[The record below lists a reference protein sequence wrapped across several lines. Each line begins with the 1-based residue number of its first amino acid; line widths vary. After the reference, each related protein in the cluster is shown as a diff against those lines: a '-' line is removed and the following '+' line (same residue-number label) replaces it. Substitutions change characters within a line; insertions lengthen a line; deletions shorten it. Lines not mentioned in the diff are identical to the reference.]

1 MLVAAMNPCACGY
14 FGDPKRECRCSPK
27 QVENY
32 RNRISGPLLDR
43 VDIHVEAPAVEY
55 KELSSDEP
63 AESSNAIRERVLAA
77 RKLQQERFAGK
88 PKCRAN
94 AEMTH
99 GLLKTHCKLEAE
111 GREFLHRA
119 MEELHL
125 SARAYDR
132 ILKVARTI
140 ADLAGS
146 RAIRPPHVLE
156 AIQYRTL
163 DRNLWH

>member
-1 MLVAAMNPCACGY
+1 MATQRCACGY

-32 RNRISGPLLDR
+32 RNRIFGPLLDR
-43 VDIHVEAPAVEY
+43 IDIHVEAPAVEY
-55 KELSSDEP
+55 KELSSEER
-63 AESSNAIRERVLAA
+63 AESSKAIRERVLRA

-88 PKCRAN
+88 PKYRAN
-94 AEMTH
+94 AQMTH
-99 GLLKTHCKLEAE
+99 GLLRTHCKLDAE
-111 GREFLHRA
+111 GRELLRRA

-146 RAIRPPHVLE
+146 GEIRPPHVLE

>member
-1 MLVAAMNPCACGY
+1 LNPYACGY

-43 VDIHVEAPAVEY
+43 IDIHVEAPAVEY
-55 KELSSDEP
+55 KELSSEER
-63 AESSNAIRERVLAA
+63 AESSKAISERVLQA
-77 RKLQQERFAGK
+77 RSIQHARFAGK

-94 AEMTH
+94 AQMSH
-99 GLLKTHCKLEAE
+99 GLLKAHCRLDSE
-111 GREFLHRA
+111 GRELLRRA

-146 RAIRPPHVLE
+146 DAIRPPHVLE